1 MLYVEKQRFRLKNNG
16 NLEKLY
22 NVRMKKTNKGYNIVG
37 YNNGKIIN
45 KHVRYL
51 TNNSKMNNSK
61 MNNKPNKK
69 KTNKKRTNKKRN
81 NKKKTNKKK
90 N

>member
-1 MLYVEKQRFRLKNNG
+1 MLYIEKQKFRLKNNG

-22 NVRMKKTNKGYNIVG
+22 NVRMKRTNKGYNIVG

-51 TNNSKMNNSK
+51 TNSSKMNSIKMNNSK
-61 MNNKPNKK
+61 LNNKPNKRKTTK
-69 KTNKKRTNKKRN
+69 KTT
-81 NKKKTNKKK
+81 NKKKTIKKK